1 MARPTILTPTALA
14 RVKAL
19 VNQGMSAAAIAD
31 ELGCTLGTLRVR
43 CSQLG
48 ISLRRAALE
57 GRERPEALLQYAQ
70 GSAAQR
76 CRPAELVTTPLG
88 RGALASGPRVA
99 LSIVVPQVTA
109 DQLRHRAALTGVSRA
124 TLAAELLSTVT
135 KDNLYDA
142 VLDDG

>member
-14 RVKAL
+14 RVRAL

-31 ELGCTLGTLRVR
+31 ELGCTLGTLRVK

-48 ISLRRAALE
+48 ISLRRRTLE
-57 GRERPEALLQYAQ
+57 GRERPEALLSYASR
-70 GSAAQR
+70 SAAPR
-76 CRPAELVTTPLG
+76 CRPAELVTPPLG
-88 RGALASGPRVA
+88 RGALGSGPRVA
-99 LSIVVPQVTA
+99 LSIVVPQLTA
-109 DQLRHRAALTGVSRA
+109 DQLLHRAALSGVSRA

-135 KDNLYDA
+135 RDNLYDA